1 MVSEAVPLKYIL
13 IISRRFIF
21 IQCNVFCVCSEMG
34 NTIKADL
41 PEVSRSWFIYSLA
54 VSWER
59 LVHWTWIVPHALM
72 LFLSDLWSHR
82 SQTHLSRR
90 PMRRRAWGD
99 CLNRSPDR
107 WETQNSRQTSTAGFP
122 EANYRVLMKHWWQTD
137 NQRVIPPQK
146 GQCVIIHLPSS
157 VRSSVSASMLRVFTL
172 WFEWK

>member
-1 MVSEAVPLKYIL
+1 MNTVWVRLWSVRQFLLCTFKWML
-13 IISRRFIF
+13 VISRRFIF

-59 LVHWTWIVPHALM
+59 LVHWTWIARHALM

-107 WETQNSRQTSTAGFP
+107 WGTQNYSRTL
-122 EANYRVLMKHWWQTD
+122 ANYRVLMKHWWQTN
-137 NQRVIPPQK
+137 NQRVTPPQN
-146 GQCVIIHLPSS
+146 
-157 VRSSVSASMLRVFTL
+157 
-172 WFEWK
+172 